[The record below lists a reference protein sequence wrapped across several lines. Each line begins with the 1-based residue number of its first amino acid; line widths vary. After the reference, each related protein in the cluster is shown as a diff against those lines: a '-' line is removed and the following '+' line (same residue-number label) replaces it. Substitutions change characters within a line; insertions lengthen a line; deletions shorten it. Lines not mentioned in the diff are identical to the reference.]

1 MRILSAL
8 CVLAAMPAL
17 AETRFSSP
25 AVDDTLYTLA
35 PTFSGFAA
43 PGEEIVVW
51 IDGERRAFGRADET
65 GSWTAAVSFAQPL
78 SEGLHLAQAGGA
90 TVRFIAR
97 RIPAVTCSTTAS
109 PSALAVLFG
118 LWAVRRRRQKA

>member
-8 CVLAAMPAL
+8 CLMAAMPAV
-17 AETRFSSP
+17 AETRFASP
-25 AVDDTLYTLA
+25 VADATLYTLA
-35 PTFSGFAA
+35 PTFSGIAA

-51 IDGERRAFGRADET
+51 IDGERRAFGRADES
-65 GSWTAAVSFAQPL
+65 GVWTAAVSFASPL

-109 PSALAVLFG
+109 PSALAILFG
-118 LWAVRRRRQKA
+118 LWTLRRRRQNP